1 MGSGDPTAATPFDA
15 QAFLDSAGAARE
27 IVTYERS
34 DTIFSQGD
42 EADSVIYI
50 QKGGVQL
57 SVVSRA
63 GREAVVAV
71 LGPGDFC
78 GEGSLAGQSTRTSTA
93 TALTPASVLVIARD
107 EMLRVLHAEHALS
120 DRFIAHV
127 LDRNIRIEEDLIA
140 QLFDSEAKRLA
151 AVLLR
156 LARYGTRQTPRRR
169 LSNLSSATLAD
180 SIGTTGGRVETILE
194 TFERLGFVE
203 QNPAGLTIHA
213 SLLRVVLHD

>member
-1 MGSGDPTAATPFDA
+1 MAPFDA
-15 QAFLDSAGAARE
+15 QAYLDSAGAARE

-57 SVVSRA
+57 SAVSSA
-63 GREAVVAV
+63 GREVVVAV

-78 GEGSLAGQSTRTSTA
+78 GEGSLAGQAIRTSTA
-93 TALTPASVLVIARD
+93 TALTPATALVIGRD
-107 EMLRVLHAEHALS
+107 EMNRVLQSEHALS

-127 LDRNIRIEEDLIA
+127 LDRNVRIEEDLIS
-140 QLFDSEAKRLA
+140 QLLDSKAKRLA
-151 AVLLR
+151 TVLLR
-156 LARYGTRQTPRRR
+156 LARYGTRETPHRR
-169 LSNLSSATLAD
+169 LSNVSSATLAD
-180 SIGTTGGRVETILE
+180 TIGTTRARVETILE

-203 QNPAGLTIHA
+203 HHPAGLTIDP